1 MREIG
6 RTSANGQKAYVNDPD
21 NERRPRGVESQR
33 ESERGLRVSLIKVMV
48 KGMGERERER
58 ETFLTACCFW
68 IEQRANEKWR

>member
-33 ESERGLRVSLIKVMV
+33 ERGLRVSLIKVMV
-48 KGMGERERER
+48 KGMGERERDF
-58 ETFLTACCFW
+58 FLTACCFW

>member
-21 NERRPRGVESQR
+21 NERRPRGVESQG

-48 KGMGERERER
+48 KGM
-58 ETFLTACCFW
+58 
-68 IEQRANEKWR
+68 